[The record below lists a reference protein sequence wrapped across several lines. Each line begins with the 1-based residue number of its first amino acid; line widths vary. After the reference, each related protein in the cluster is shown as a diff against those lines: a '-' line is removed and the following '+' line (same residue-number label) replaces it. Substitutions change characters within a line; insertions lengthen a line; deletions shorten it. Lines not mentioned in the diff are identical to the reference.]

1 MKRNLLTLVA
11 FVAFSLMSSEASAQ
25 LFLKKDYQGRQ
36 DRSVYLQEGAVPEKE
51 GKVSFEKDIEVV
63 ARNKAQIMQSLQ
75 SWASVRYMANTEQ
88 GKWTDANY
96 FKNLAYAQ
104 VYESDVEAGILTCQ
118 GNEEM
123 VFTNKTLSKDYCT
136 VTYTLRMT
144 VTNQHVQATISDI
157 VYTYNF
163 NSTDEATRK
172 PAEEWITDSEALSK
186 DGSELLRGSARFR
199 VKTIDLAD
207 ELFKEIA
214 DAAQNPTL

>member
-11 FVAFSLMSSEASAQ
+11 FVVLSLVSSEANAQ
-25 LFLKKDYQGRQ
+25 LFLKKDFQGRQ
-36 DRSVYLQEGAVPEKE
+36 DRSVYLQEGAVPEKD
-51 GKVSFEKDIEVV
+51 GKVCFEKDIEVV

-75 SWASVRYMANTEQ
+75 SWASVRYMANTER
-88 GKWTDANY
+88 GKWTDPNY

-104 VYESDVEAGILTCQ
+104 VYENDVEAGVLTCQ

-123 VFTNKTLSKDYCT
+123 VFTNKTLAKDYCT
-136 VTYTLRMT
+136 VTYTLSLQ
-144 VTNQHVQATISDI
+144 VKDQHVHAAISDI
-157 VYTYNF
+157 VYAYNF
-163 NSTDEATRK
+163 TSSSEDSRK
-172 PAEEWITDSEALSK
+172 PAEEWITDAEALSR